1 MQRVPSSDE
10 RSTSLSTINEKQI
23 EIESMQTNDKYIICS
38 VRGFFSEKD
47 KDLRQYSKAIFIFD
61 WDLNPIKSMIYPIK
75 KMAITLYLMI
85 VNQCISVSL
94 PRMD

>member
-38 VRGFFSEKD
+38 VRGFFSE
-47 KDLRQYSKAIFIFD
+47 R
-61 WDLNPIKSMIYPIK
+61 IKI
-75 KMAITLYLMI
+75 
-85 VNQCISVSL
+85 
-94 PRMD
+94 